1 MGSYLINGLFLFLIK
16 NNSSIFLFYV
26 FIFLGILI
34 SVSSNNWLSCW
45 LGIEINLISFLPI
58 ITDRSRIYSSESI
71 IRYFIIQRMG
81 SRLLFLSIILGNDC
95 FLFIDY
101 LIVFRL
107 IIKIG
112 CPPFHIWFPSVI
124 EGLSWKNCFVLR
136 TIQKFTPIVLI
147 SYFIIRFLMV
157 FIIIA
162 CVWGSIG
169 GLSYS
174 SLRKII
180 AYSSIYNLGWIIGGI
195 NIFIHSWFIYF
206 LIYSLTLFILCYLF
220 NLNNLNY
227 LNQFFLIYNNF
238 YSWLIIMVLF
248 ISIGGLPPFLGF
260 IPRMIMVYSLVNREF
275 YIMCM
280 LLLMRALIV
289 LFFYLRV
296 VFTGL
301 LINSLSLKF
310 SFREQTVLIYLFGI
324 ITIFGFFILFL
335 LKLYL

>member
-1 MGSYLINGLFLFLIK
+1 MK

-26 FIFLGILI
+26 FMFLGILI

-58 ITDRSRIYSSESI
+58 MTDSSSIYSSESMI
-71 IRYFIIQRMG
+71 SYFIIQSMG
-81 SRLLFLSIILGNDC
+81 SSLLFLSIILWNDY
-95 FLFIDY
+95 FVFIDY
-101 LIVFRL
+101 LIVFSL
-107 IIKIG
+107 MIKIG
-112 CPPFHIWFPSVI
+112 CPPFHMWFPSVM
-124 EGLSWKNCFVLR
+124 EGLSWKNCFVLS
-136 TIQKFTPIVLI
+136 TIQKFTPMVLI
-147 SYFIIRFLMV
+147 SYFTMSFMMM
-157 FIIIA
+157 FIIMA

-195 NIFIHSWFIYF
+195 NMFMHSWFIYF
-206 LIYSLTLFILCYLF
+206 LIYSLTLFMLCYLF
-220 NLNNLNY
+220 NSNNLNY

-238 YSWLIIMVLF
+238 YSWLIMMVLF
-248 ISIGGLPPFLGF
+248 MSMGGLPPFLGF
-260 IPRMIMVYSLVNREF
+260 IPSMMMVYSLVNSEF
-275 YIMCM
+275 YMMCM
-280 LLLMRALIV
+280 LLLMSALIV

-301 LINSLSLKF
+301 MINSLSLKF
-310 SFREQTVLIYLFGI
+310 SFSGHTLLMYLFGM
-324 ITIFGFFILFL
+324 ITMFGFFILFL